1 MSLKKI
7 LCHIV
12 PLLLFPAALHADFFN
27 NRNVLLGERAALM
40 GGAYTA
46 LSEDVSG
53 AFYNPAGLAFMDSSA
68 LSLNASLYRYQDATL
83 KIRQTTPPQFELNH
97 RNKSLLFLPSS
108 FGGALK
114 LNNST
119 LAFTI
124 FQIDRFNVSSLGYVD
139 YPPADRLTAKLEL
152 DSTSYLMGPSFN
164 YRFSNSFSAGVSC
177 FYHYSSAEYTFA
189 QELPGNFASN
199 ALVVTKSNG
208 ITGVFGARAAFSPE
222 LKLGIMYGTETI
234 HISGDNTFS
243 YTNTQFPAAN
253 IVTEKDGDVRLPH
266 RTAFGIA
273 FDRPKTFTVSLDVI
287 YYFRM
292 EYSAPYEIA
301 ATENF
306 ANNKHKERS
315 HFDFSLGSE
324 LYMTESFALRAGLY
338 TNSSGATM
346 QNGQSKV
353 NHYGGTLGGAI
364 NTGEVTTS
372 LGFNVMYGE
381 SGYTRNHP
389 STLAD
394 PASSWKRLFISL
406 VVGSTA
412 KI

>member
-1 MSLKKI
+1 MSLNKI
-7 LCHIV
+7 LRLIV
-12 PLLLFPAALHADFFN
+12 PLLLFPAALYADFYN

-68 LSLNASLYRYQDATL
+68 LSLNASLYRYQDGTL
-83 KIRQTTPPQFELNH
+83 KIRQTTPTQFELNH

-114 LNNST
+114 LNDST

-139 YPPADRLTAKLEL
+139 YSGTKLSAKLEL

-189 QELPGNFASN
+189 QALPGDFASN

-208 ITGVFGARAAFSPE
+208 ITGVFGIKALLSQEWKA
-222 LKLGIMYGTETI
+222 GIMYGTETI
-234 HISGDNTFS
+234 HLSGENTYS
-243 YTNTQFPAAN
+243 YTNTEFPLFN
-253 IVTEKDGDVRLPH
+253 FVTERDGDIRLPH

-273 FDRPKTFTVSLDVI
+273 YDRRKSFTLAFDVI
-287 YYFRM
+287 YYFPM

-306 ANNKHKERS
+306 ANNKHKERA

-324 LYMTESFALRAGLY
+324 LFMTETFALRAGLY
-338 TNSSGATM
+338 TNSSGATK

-353 NHYGGTLGGAI
+353 NHYGGTLGGALY
-364 NTGEVTTS
+364 TGEVTTS
-372 LGFNVMYGE
+372 FGFNVMYGE
-381 SGYTRNHP
+381 SGYTRNYP

-394 PASSWKRLFISL
+394 PASSWRRLFISL